1 MIEKL
6 KPYNPIIGDD
16 LPYNSMELRNIPN
29 GFHFINLTPKSDCPL
44 TIAKWDEMTQYAERY
59 YSEYEIVAKTF
70 VNFINRLQISYD
82 ENADTFERLL
92 EVYESDIAK
101 PILGRTE
108 KITYDLSNVAT
119 GDNNSE
125 SNHIDIPRDNPTD
138 ENPTYKDGSIS
149 EINNTTKQTGTQTTE
164 LSDLGV
170 RPNYE
175 SLNGF
180 LDNNRTYY
188 KVFVEYFKNNFTLSE
203 SLII

>member
-1 MIEKL
+1 
-6 KPYNPIIGDD
+6 
-16 LPYNSMELRNIPN
+16 
-29 GFHFINLTPKSDCPL
+29 
-44 TIAKWDEMTQYAERY
+44 
-59 YSEYEIVAKTF
+59 VAKTF